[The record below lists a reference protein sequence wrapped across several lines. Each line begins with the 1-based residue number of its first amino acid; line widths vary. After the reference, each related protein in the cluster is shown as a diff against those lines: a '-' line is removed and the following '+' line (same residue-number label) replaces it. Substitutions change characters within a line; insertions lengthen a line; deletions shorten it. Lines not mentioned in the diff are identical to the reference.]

1 MKTNSLKFRA
11 TKQISKDK
19 KITVNI
25 RLNDECKNGHQDFS
39 ITGEVTERGRFE
51 MGGCIH
57 EEIEKHF
64 PKFKIF
70 INLHLADYEGI
81 PVYAVENGFYH
92 LRNGFERAEKGQKA
106 TFCEYYRVTP
116 QQYDELNK
124 CDNTIQYA
132 VKLDKLGI
140 LKQWKEEAD
149 KAIKFLEELTGNE
162 FLIDSKKSQYH
173 APTPEQLKEEEEKQ
187 KSGFYTPKAK
197 QERENQKIREKIEEM
212 EEEANKKIESIK
224 KELEIQ
230 KMIFL
235 AGGERAL
242 DNTIFYNHSNEIKFN
257 WKTYG
262 KQLSPEEI
270 EEIKSKLKLPEGITF
285 KN

>member
-1 MKTNSLKFRA
+1 MKTNSLKFKA
-11 TKQISKDK
+11 TKQISKDE

-25 RLNDECKNGHQDFS
+25 RLNDECENGHQDFS
-39 ITGEVTERGRFE
+39 ITGDVTDRGRFS

-64 PKFKIF
+64 PEFKIF
-70 INLHLADYEGI
+70 INLHLCDHEGI
-81 PVYAVENGFYH
+81 PMYAVDNGFYH

-106 TFCEYYRVTP
+106 EFCEYYRVTP
-116 QQYDELNK
+116 EQFDELNK
-124 CDNTIQYA
+124 CENKIQYA

-149 KAIKFLEELTGNE
+149 KAIKFLEELTGDE
-162 FLIDSKKSQYH
+162 FVIDSKKSQYH

-187 KSGFYTPKAK
+187 KSGFYTPEAK
-197 QERENQKIREKIEEM
+197 QERESQKVREKIEEM

-230 KMIFL
+230 KLIFL

-270 EEIKSKLKLPEGITF
+270 EEIKRKLKLPEGVTF